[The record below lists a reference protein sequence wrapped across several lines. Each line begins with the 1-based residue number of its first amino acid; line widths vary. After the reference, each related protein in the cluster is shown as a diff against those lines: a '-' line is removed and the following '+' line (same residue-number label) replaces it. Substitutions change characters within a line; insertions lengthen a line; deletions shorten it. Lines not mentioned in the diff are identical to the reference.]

1 MAIRKVNYEALATE
15 MKTLGQKAPAKTYEK
30 KVDENLYKTKLK
42 DGMSTVLLRF
52 LPPLDND
59 IPLLI
64 AEEHRH
70 AMTRA
75 DGKWFSCRCPKT
87 VSKSAKCPVCD
98 EGSAEWNKGNK
109 NFAKDLFK
117 KTKYYVNVLIINDIN
132 TPENNG
138 KIFVLRIGKKLLSK
152 INAKMF
158 PSDTDVA
165 LGDEA
170 VNVFDYENGLNFKM
184 VIKEIE
190 MKNEKTGKNETTIN
204 YDSSEWSKSITRIGL
219 DPKKPFT
226 DKEIEELVDAN
237 IIPLKSYI
245 EPEANYSFESLKKRL
260 DWFLGRTEN
269 GPILDKDA
277 PPQDDDSS
285 STEDFIKNML
295 GQN

>member
-1 MAIRKVNYEALATE
+1 MAIRKVNYDALANE
-15 MKTLGQKAPAKTYEK
+15 MKTLGQKAPTKTFEK

-138 KIFVLRIGKKLLSK
+138 KIMVLRIGKKLLGK
-152 INAKMF
+152 INSKMF

-245 EPEANYSFESLKKRL
+245 EPETNYSFDSLKKRL
-260 DWFLGRTEN
+260 DWFLGRTSSGPVVDEN
-269 GPILDKDA
+269 
-277 PPQDDDSS
+277 PPQEDDSS